1 MLGRMAT
8 ATSHTDKTDEQKAI
22 CEMVRQFADEQ
33 ILPNAEHYDHE
44 DEFPEPIVEQMK
56 ELGLFGVTIPEEYG
70 GMGLDLTTYAMI
82 VEELSRGWISISGV
96 INTHFIGSYL
106 LMKFGTEEQRQRY
119 LPQMATGEL
128 RAAFS
133 LSEPELGSDVA
144 AIKTSARKQDD
155 ESYEINGTKMWV
167 TNGLRAGLVF
177 VLVRTD
183 PQAEPKHRGLTCFIA
198 EKEPGVAENTGPYKG
213 FNVPPQ
219 IKKMGYK
226 GVESTE
232 LVFDGYRTPA
242 DSILGGED
250 AGLNKGFP
258 QMMDALE
265 VGRVNVAARGVGIA
279 QRALELALRY
289 SQERKTFGKPIA
301 QHQAIQFKL
310 ADMGTQVDAAR
321 LMTLR
326 AARLKDAGERSDLEA
341 GMAKLFASEA
351 GRFCVEECL
360 RIHGGYG
367 YSKEYEIERLYR
379 DAPLLLI
386 GEGTSEIQRMVIG
399 RKLLER
405 HKI

>member
-1 MLGRMAT
+1 MAISEPP
-8 ATSHTDKTDEQKAI
+8 AYYEKTDDQKAI
-22 CEMVRQFADEQ
+22 TDMVRQFADEQ
-33 ILPNAEHYDHE
+33 ILPQAEHYDHE

-70 GMGLDLTTYAMI
+70 GMGLDLTTYTMI

-96 INTHFIGSYL
+96 VNTHFIGSYL
-106 LMKFGTEEQRQRY
+106 LMKFGTEEQKQRL
-119 LPQMATGEL
+119 LPRMATGEV

-133 LSEPELGSDVA
+133 LSEPELGSDVQ
-144 AIKTSARKQDD
+144 AIKATGRKLEDGA
-155 ESYEINGTKMWV
+155 YELNGQKMWV
-167 TNGLRAGLVF
+167 TNGLMSGLVF
-177 VLVRTD
+177 VLVKTD
-183 PQAEPKHRGLTCFIA
+183 KDADPPYKGMTCFVC
-198 EKEPGVAENTGPYKG
+198 EKEPGASENTGDYAG
-213 FNVPPQ
+213 LDVPPK

-232 LVFDGYRTPA
+232 LVFDGYRCPA
-242 DSILGGED
+242 DMILGGEED
-250 AGLNKGFP
+250 GLGKGFV

-279 QRALELALRY
+279 QRALELGLRY
-289 SQERKTFGKPIA
+289 SQERKTFGRPIA

-310 ADMGTQVDAAR
+310 ADMATKVEAAR
-321 LMTLR
+321 LLTLK

-341 GMAKLFASEA
+341 GMAKLFASET
-351 GRFCVEECL
+351 GKECVEEAF

-367 YSKEYEIERLYR
+367 YSKEYEVERLYR

-399 RKLLER
+399 KKLLQR
-405 HKI
+405 HAI

>member
-1 MLGRMAT
+1 MAV
-8 ATSHTDKTDEQKAI
+8 AASQHSEMTDEQKAI
-22 CEMVRQFADEQ
+22 TEMVHQFADEQ

-44 DEFPEPIVEQMK
+44 DAFPEPIVEQMK

-106 LMKFGTEEQRQRY
+106 LMKFGSDEQKQKY
-119 LPQMATGEL
+119 LPRMATGEI

-133 LSEPELGSDVA
+133 LSEPELGSDVQ
-144 AIKTSARKQDD
+144 AIKTNAKKIDD
-155 ESYEINGTKMWV
+155 GSYEINGQKMWV
-167 TNGLRAGLVF
+167 TNGLRSDLVF
-177 VLVRTD
+177 VLVKTD
-183 PQAEPKHRGLTCFIA
+183 PNAQKAYQGMTCFIA
-198 EKEPGVAENTGPYKG
+198 EKEGGAHENSGPYAG
-213 FNVPPQ
+213 LTVPPQ
-219 IKKMGYK
+219 LRKMGYK

-232 LVFDGYRTPA
+232 LVFDGYRCPA
-242 DSILGGED
+242 ENVLGGED

-301 QHQAIQFKL
+301 EHQAIQFKL
-310 ADMGTQVDAAR
+310 ADMATQVEAAR
-321 LMTLR
+321 LLTMR
-326 AARLKDAGERSDLEA
+326 AARLKDAGVRSDLEA

-351 GRFCVEECL
+351 GRFCVEESF

>member
-1 MLGRMAT
+1 MAVAASPYT
-8 ATSHTDKTDEQKAI
+8 EMTDEQKAI
-22 CEMVRQFADEQ
+22 TEMVHQFADEQ

-44 DEFPEPIVEQMK
+44 DSFPEPIVEQMK

-106 LMKFGTEEQRQRY
+106 LMKFGSEEQRQKY
-119 LPQMATGEL
+119 LPRMATGEI

-133 LSEPELGSDVA
+133 LSEPELGSDVQ
-144 AIKTSARKQDD
+144 AIKTSAKKAEDG
-155 ESYEINGTKMWV
+155 SYEINGQKMWV
-167 TNGLRAGLVF
+167 TNGLRSDLVF

-183 PQAEPKHRGLTCFIA
+183 PNAEKPYLGMTCFIA
-198 EKEPGVAENTGPYKG
+198 EKEGGVSENTGPYAG
-213 FNVPPQ
+213 LTVPPQ
-219 IKKMGYK
+219 LRKMGYK

-232 LVFDGYRTPA
+232 LVFDGYHCPA
-242 DSILGGED
+242 ENILGGEQD
-250 AGLNKGFP
+250 GLNKGFS

-289 SQERKTFGKPIA
+289 SQERKTFGKPIS

-310 ADMGTQVDAAR
+310 ADMATQVDAAR

-351 GRFCVEECL
+351 GRFCVEESF

>member
-1 MLGRMAT
+1 MAV
-8 ATSHTDKTDEQKAI
+8 AAPYNEKTDEQKAI
-22 CEMVRQFADEQ
+22 CEMVHQFADEQ
-33 ILPNAEHYDHE
+33 IIPNAEHYDHE
-44 DEFPEPIVEQMK
+44 DSFPEPIVAQMR

-82 VEELSRGWISISGV
+82 VEELSRGWISISGIV
-96 INTHFIGSYL
+96 NTHFIGSYL
-106 LMKFGTEEQRQRY
+106 LMKFGTEEQKQRY

-133 LSEPELGSDVA
+133 LSEPECGSDVQ
-144 AIKTSARKQDD
+144 AIKATAKKLDD
-155 ESYEINGTKMWV
+155 GDYEINGQKMWV
-167 TNGLRAGLVF
+167 TNGLLSGLVF
-177 VLVRTD
+177 TLVKTD
-183 PQAEPKHRGLTCFIA
+183 PSAEPKYKGMTCFIA
-198 EKEPGVAENTGPYKG
+198 EKEPGVSENTGKYAG
-213 FNVPPQ
+213 FNVPPKL
-219 IKKMGYK
+219 KKMGYK

-232 LVFDGYRTPA
+232 LVFDGYRCPA
-242 DSILGGED
+242 ENILGGEE
-250 AGLNKGFP
+250 AGLGQGFV

-289 SQERKTFGKPIA
+289 SQERKTFGKQIA

-310 ADMGTQVDAAR
+310 ADMATQLDAAR
-321 LMTLR
+321 LMTMR
-326 AARLKDAGERSDLEA
+326 AARLKDAGERSELEA
-341 GMAKLFASEA
+341 GMAKLFASET
-351 GRFCVEECL
+351 GRFCVEESF

-399 RKLLER
+399 RTLLKR

>member
-1 MLGRMAT
+1 MAAYPET
-8 ATSHTDKTDEQKAI
+8 TDEQRAI
-22 CEMVRQFADEQ
+22 TEMVRQFADEQ
-33 ILPNAEHYDHE
+33 IIPNAAHYDNE
-44 DEFPEPIVEQMK
+44 DLFPEPIVEQMK

-82 VEELSRGWISISGV
+82 VEQLSRGWISISGIV
-96 INTHFIGSYL
+96 NTHFIGSYL
-106 LMKFGTEEQRQRY
+106 LMKFGTDEQKDKY
-119 LPQMATGEL
+119 LSRMATGEI

-133 LSEPELGSDVA
+133 LSEPELGSDVQ
-144 AIKTSARKQDD
+144 AIKTRATKTGDGD
-155 ESYEINGTKMWV
+155 YEINGQKMWV
-167 TNGLRAGLVF
+167 TNGLLSTLVF
-177 VLVRTD
+177 TLVKTAPAAD
-183 PQAEPKHRGLTCFIA
+183 PPYKGMTCFVC
-198 EKEPGVAENTGPYKG
+198 EKESGASENTGPYRG
-213 FNVPPQ
+213 LNVPPK
-219 IKKMGYK
+219 IKKLGYK

-250 AGLNKGFP
+250 AGLGKGFV

-265 VGRVNVAARGVGIA
+265 LGRVNVAARGVGIA

-289 SQERKTFGKPIA
+289 SQQRKTFGKPIA
-301 QHQAIQFKL
+301 EHQAIQFKL
-310 ADMGTQVDAAR
+310 ADMATQVEAAR
-321 LMTLR
+321 LLTYR
-326 AARLKDAGERSDLEA
+326 AARLKDAGERSDIEA

-351 GRFCVEECL
+351 GRFCVEEAF

-399 RKLLER
+399 RKLLQR
-405 HKI
+405 HKL

>member
-1 MLGRMAT
+1 MAV
-8 ATSHTDKTDEQKAI
+8 ATQPFYEKTDEQKAI
-22 CEMVRQFADEQ
+22 IEMVRQFVDEQ
-33 ILPNAEHYDHE
+33 ILPKAEHYDHE

-96 INTHFIGSYL
+96 VNTHFIGSYL
-106 LMKFGTEEQRQRY
+106 LMKFGSDEQKERL
-119 LPQMATGEL
+119 LPKLATGEI

-144 AIKTSARKQDD
+144 AIKTSATRTGDGW
-155 ESYEINGTKMWV
+155 EINGQKMWV
-167 TNGLRAGLVF
+167 TNGLRSGVVF

-183 PQAEPKHRGLTCFIA
+183 RESETPQKGMTCFVC
-198 EKEPGVAENTGPYKG
+198 EKEPGASENPGLTI
-213 FNVPPQ
+213 PPQ
-219 IKKMGYK
+219 IRKLGYK

-232 LVFDGYRTPA
+232 LVFDGFKVDGSA
-242 DSILGGED
+242 ILGGEQ
-250 AGLNKGFP
+250 AGLDKGFP

-265 VGRVNVAARGVGIA
+265 VGRVNVAARGVGIG

-289 SQERKTFGKPIA
+289 SQERSAFGKPIA

-310 ADMGTQVDAAR
+310 ADMATKVEAAR
-321 LMTLR
+321 LLTLK
-326 AARLKDAGERSDLEA
+326 AARMKDAGERSDLEA

-351 GRFCVEECL
+351 GKEVVEDAF

-399 RKLLER
+399 RTLLR
-405 HKI
+405 RNKI

>member
-1 MLGRMAT
+1 MAVAPAPYT
-8 ATSHTDKTDEQKAI
+8 EKTDEQKAI
-22 CEMVRQFADEQ
+22 TEMVRQFADEQ
-33 ILPNAEHYDHE
+33 IIPQAEHFDHE
-44 DEFPEPIVEQMK
+44 DVFPAPIVEQMK

-106 LMKFGTEEQRQRY
+106 LMKFGSEEQKQKY
-119 LPQMATGEL
+119 LPRMATGEI

-133 LSEPELGSDVA
+133 LSEPELGSDVQ
-144 AIKTSARKQDD
+144 AIKTQAKKTDD
-155 ESYEINGTKMWV
+155 GSYEINGQKMWV
-167 TNGLRAGLVF
+167 TNGLMSSLVF
-177 VLVRTD
+177 VLVKTD
-183 PQAEPKHRGLTCFIA
+183 PDAQPRHRGFTCFIA
-198 EKEPGVAENTGPYKG
+198 EKEGGVEKNTGEYAG
-213 FNVPPQ
+213 LNVPPK
-219 IKKMGYK
+219 IKKLGYK

-232 LVFDGYRTPA
+232 LVFDGYRCPA
-242 DSILGGED
+242 ENVLGGED
-250 AGLNKGFP
+250 AGLNKGFA

-289 SQERKTFGKPIA
+289 SQERKTFGKPISE
-301 QHQAIQFKL
+301 HQAIQFKL
-310 ADMGTQVDAAR
+310 ADMATQVDAAR
-321 LMTLR
+321 LLTIR
-326 AARLKDAGERSDLEA
+326 AARMKDDGVRSDLEA

-351 GRFCVEECL
+351 GRFCVEECF

-399 RKLLER
+399 KKLLQR

>member
-1 MLGRMAT
+1 MAT
-8 ATSHTDKTDEQKAI
+8 TTPQTELTDEQRAI

-33 ILPNAEHYDHE
+33 IIPHAEHYDHE

-82 VEELSRGWISISGV
+82 VEELSRGWISISGIV
-96 INTHFIGSYL
+96 NTHFIGSYL

-119 LPQMATGEL
+119 LPRMATGEL

-144 AIKTSARKQDD
+144 AIKTSARRGEDGA
-155 ESYEINGTKMWV
+155 YEINGTKMWV

-183 PQAEPKHRGLTCFIA
+183 PAAEPKHRGLTCFIA
-198 EKEPGVAENTGPYKG
+198 EKEPGVAENTGAYKG

-232 LVFDGYRTPA
+232 LVFDGYKIAA
-242 DSILGGED
+242 DQILGGEEH
-250 AGLNKGFP
+250 GLNKGFP

-265 VGRVNVAARGVGIA
+265 LGRVNVAARGVGLA

-289 SQERKTFGKPIA
+289 AQERRAFGRPIA
-301 QHQAIQFKL
+301 EHQAIQFKL
-310 ADMGTQVDAAR
+310 ADMATQVEAAR
-321 LMTLR
+321 LLTYR
-326 AARLKDAGERSDLEA
+326 AARMKDAGQRSDIEA

-351 GRFCVEECL
+351 GRFCAEESL

-367 YSKEYEIERLYR
+367 YSKEYEIERIYR

-399 RKLLER
+399 RKLLQR

>member
-1 MLGRMAT
+1 MAVAPAPFT
-8 ATSHTDKTDEQKAI
+8 EKTDEQKAI
-22 CEMVRQFADEQ
+22 TEMVRQFADEQ
-33 ILPNAEHYDHE
+33 ILPNAGHYDHE
-44 DEFPEPIVEQMK
+44 DLFPEPIVEQMK
-56 ELGLFGVTIPEEYG
+56 DLGLFGVTIPEEYG

-106 LMKFGTEEQRQRY
+106 LMKFGSEEQRQKY
-119 LPQMATGEL
+119 LPRMATGEI

-133 LSEPELGSDVA
+133 LSEPELGSDVQ
-144 AIKTSARKQDD
+144 AIKTAAKKGSDGK
-155 ESYEINGTKMWV
+155 YEINGQKMWV
-167 TNGLRAGLVF
+167 TNGLMSDLVF
-177 VLVRTD
+177 VLVKTD
-183 PQAEPKHRGLTCFIA
+183 PDASPRHKGFTCFIA
-198 EKEPGVAENTGPYKG
+198 EKEGGVSKNTGNYAG
-213 FNVPPQ
+213 LIVPEKL
-219 IKKMGYK
+219 KKMGYK

-232 LVFDGYRTPA
+232 LVFDGYKCPA
-242 DSILGGED
+242 ENVLGGED
-250 AGLNKGFP
+250 AGLNKGFA

-279 QRALELALRY
+279 QRALELGLRY

-301 QHQAIQFKL
+301 EHQAIQFKL
-310 ADMGTQVDAAR
+310 ADMATQVDAAR
-321 LMTLR
+321 LLTLR

-351 GRFCVEECL
+351 GRFCVEECF

-399 RKLLER
+399 KKLLQR

>member
-1 MLGRMAT
+1 MVA
-8 ATSHTDKTDEQKAI
+8 AVPFEEKTDEQKAI
-22 CEMVRQFADEQ
+22 TEMVRQFADEQ
-33 ILPNAEHYDHE
+33 ILPNAERYDHA
-44 DEFPEPIVEQMK
+44 DEFPEAIVEQMK

-70 GMGLDLTTYAMI
+70 GMGLDLTTYVMI

-106 LMKFGTEEQRQRY
+106 LMKYGTEEQRQRY
-119 LPQMATGEL
+119 LPKMATGEL

-133 LSEPELGSDVA
+133 LSEPELGSDVQ
-144 AIKTSARKQDD
+144 AIKTTAKDVGD
-155 ESYEINGTKMWV
+155 GFFEINGQKMWV
-167 TNGLRAGLVF
+167 TNGLRSGLVF
-177 VLVRTD
+177 VLVKTD
-183 PQAEPKHRGLTCFIA
+183 PDAQPAHRGMTCFIA
-198 EKEPGVAENTGPYKG
+198 EKEPGVHENTGEHAG
-213 FNVPPQ
+213 LTVPPQ
-219 IKKMGYK
+219 IKKLGYK

-232 LVFDGYRTPA
+232 LVFDGYRCPA
-242 DSILGGED
+242 ANVLGGVE
-250 AGLNKGFP
+250 AGLNRGFS

-265 VGRVNVAARGVGIA
+265 VGRANVAARGVGIA

-289 SQERKTFGKPIA
+289 SQERRTFGKPIA

-310 ADMGTQVDAAR
+310 ADMATQVEAAR
-321 LMTLR
+321 LLTIR
-326 AARLKDAGERSDLEA
+326 AARLKDAGERSDMEA

-351 GRFCVEECL
+351 GRFCVEESF

-399 RKLLER
+399 KKLLER
-405 HKI
+405 HRI